1 MLGLSASR
9 GRIKKIKR
17 QSILH
22 RQNPQTQGAE
32 SCVSTLIFVTPEEL
46 PSPTPSVV
54 LALSGV
60 RRKCKS
66 PASRLVFI
74 SVVCL
79 RKVTVRVLLLS
90 GWLLL
95 ASHPSAKSPW
105 LPADPA
111 QPAGVAEAPRPPYT
125 SATGTSRS
133 VSWIWGMRLFPT
145 FKNCFE
151 RDEGRNPS
159 FQPFFFFFFQ
169 TASNL
174 FTSWHCL

>member
-1 MLGLSASR
+1 MQLELNSVTRHFLVPCGVSWAINNLPLSSSEVEMQVWMSPHAQIKVMQTR
-9 GRIKKIKR
+9 GC
-17 QSILH
+17 LVAVV
-22 RQNPQTQGAE
+22 QTQDAD
-32 SCVSTLIFVTPEEL
+32 SFCASTLIFVTPEEL
-46 PSPTPSVV
+46 PSPTPFVA

-60 RRKCKS
+60 RRKCKT
-66 PASRLVFI
+66 PALRLVFI

-79 RKVTVRVLLLS
+79 QKVTVRVLLLS

-133 VSWIWGMRLFPT
+133 ISWI
-145 FKNCFE
+145 
-151 RDEGRNPS
+151 
-159 FQPFFFFFFQ
+159 
-169 TASNL
+169 
-174 FTSWHCL
+174 